1 MSKQEP
7 QYFDLDIGEIL
18 DAWMPRHAVR
28 EIIANALD
36 EQALT
41 GTIDVVISETP
52 SGWLIRDRGRGLR
65 YAHLTQNEDA
75 EKLSNSSKVIGKFG
89 FGLKDAL
96 ATLHRRRVEVEILSA
111 HGDITVIERPKHG
124 FPQVPTL
131 HAVIRAP
138 NDPPTS
144 RRAAKRARRAA
155 HLARW
160 ADERTNRID

>member
-1 MSKQEP
+1 LSKQEP

-65 YAHLTQNEDA
+65 YAHLTQNE
-75 EKLSNSSKVIGKFG
+75 
-89 FGLKDAL
+89 
-96 ATLHRRRVEVEILSA
+96 
-111 HGDITVIERPKHG
+111 
-124 FPQVPTL
+124 
-131 HAVIRAP
+131 
-138 NDPPTS
+138 
-144 RRAAKRARRAA
+144 AA
-155 HLARW
+155 HSQR
-160 ADERTNRID
+160 